1 MDIGTRVVIKDTE
14 HPWYGHAGKI
24 VGKDF
29 LPVIR
34 KTKIRVRLDE
44 GHECYA
50 GKESL
55 KKIQ

>member
-1 MDIGTRVVIKDTE
+1 MKIETRVIIKDKD
-14 HPWYGHAGKI
+14 HPWHGHAGEI
-24 VGKDF
+24 VGEDF

-34 KTKIRVRLDE
+34 ETKIRVRLDE

-55 KKIQ
+55 EKIR